1 MVLNFAIPAQNTNLA
16 HLTEMRPKQ
25 LQTWLG
31 NLQHDNPQVATQSIL
46 ASLAALNRQPL
57 ASDLRLN
64 LLNLHWLAAQGQ
76 IDMLQLQLSGSMLPL
91 SEKAD
96 TQAQLARDFL
106 IELSYGYKLVLMDDA
121 STTIPKKP
129 KLDITSVIYQLL
141 TIQQRIFGLC
151 YEMYALIPETLWRET
166 HQAFEYAEVLGISEK
181 GIAAATGNIL
191 NLYQQILLISLA
203 DPYHLM
209 QGEITLVLELS
220 RELAPLT
227 HITGNISNTEDYPL
241 FVLDLTT
248 DDPATTNKRILTNAE
263 HKPSIRCFDTRP
275 ATQQLQAMLSHV
287 ENGGAPLEVGLPV
300 YATKTSYRTLLHQ
313 LIRCW
318 GNPVTRRFNRYI
330 PKYNEV
336 DLGLGVRTIHALLET
351 HSVEPVKVTPNP
363 AFFTPAPTLRNHY
376 LAKWQVLNVG
386 AQGQALRSKINTP
399 SHIKV
404 GELISMREHNDGGW
418 QLSIIKWV
426 KSIDAQ
432 TLEIGVQFLPPN
444 GSAVEVFN
452 PLSAIKT
459 MQPGILFPAN
469 SALNQPNLLL
479 TPHGM
484 YMNNVHI
491 ELITT
496 TSHTIKPQ
504 ALIMQTQS
512 FDLFEIP

>member
-1 MVLNFAIPAQNTNLA
+1 MVLHFSIPDQNTKLA
-16 HLTEMRPKQ
+16 PLTELRPKQ
-25 LQTWLG
+25 LQAWLA
-31 NLQHDNPQVATQSIL
+31 NLQNTNPQNSTQSIL
-46 ASLAALNRQPL
+46 TSLAALNRQPL
-57 ASDLRLN
+57 ASDIRLN
-64 LLNLHWLAAQGQ
+64 LLTVHWSAAQNQ
-76 IDMLQLQLSGSMLPL
+76 IDMLQRQLSGSMLPF

-96 TQAQLARDFL
+96 TQTRLARDFL
-106 IELSYGYKLVLMDDA
+106 IELSYGYKLVLIDDT
-121 STTIPKKP
+121 STAIPKKQ
-129 KLDITSVIYQLL
+129 KLDIAQVIYLLL
-141 TIQQRIFGLC
+141 TIQQRIFSLC
-151 YEMYALIPETLWRET
+151 YEMYALIPDTLWRET
-166 HQAFEYAEVLGISEK
+166 HQAFEYAETLGILEK
-181 GIAAATGNIL
+181 ENPTSTDNII

-209 QGEITLVLELS
+209 QGEITLVQELS

-227 HITGNISNTEDYPL
+227 CVTDKIANTEDYPL
-241 FVLDLTT
+241 FILDLAT
-248 DDPATTNKRILTNAE
+248 DEPASTNKRILTDAE
-263 HKPSIRCFDTRP
+263 HKTTIRYFDVHQ
-275 ATQQLQAMLSHV
+275 ATQQLQTKLTYV
-287 ENGGAPLEVGLPV
+287 ENGGAPQEVGLPV

-313 LIRCW
+313 LIRSW
-318 GNPVTRRFNRYI
+318 GNPVTRRFNRYV
-330 PKYNEV
+330 PKYDEV
-336 DLGLGVRTIHALLET
+336 DLGLGVRTIHALLE
-351 HSVEPVKVTPNP
+351 SKSAKPVKVTPNP

-386 AQGQALRSKINTP
+386 AQGQALRSKTNTP

-404 GELISMREHNDGGW
+404 GELISLREHNDGGW

-484 YMNNVHI
+484 YMHNVHI

-496 TSHTIKPQ
+496 SSHTIKPQ
-504 ALIMQTQS
+504 TLIMQTQS